1 MGNGP
6 LLNTVVNLMAPENR
20 SGTTIR
26 GERYANNTARTT
38 LTRCG
43 SGGMNHDSIGPRG
56 ILTGTV
62 LAPLMAGA
70 AYAAAHNLPGEW
82 LGSGAYLQSPLTLS
96 FFSGLIIAFACRP
109 VLLRIP
115 WSRGVALILVLAILL
130 GGGPAAGWCLAW
142 LIDLLGLAPF
152 PYILPRSILP
162 NVLGALA
169 IGGVMVVMFRPGGGD
184 VDLASLRARLKQRTA
199 GSWAM
204 RLAAMAGLAVV
215 LWLVAGWIEA
225 LWAGTHPRNFTPVIT
240 PNLWIQVTSG
250 GFEPGGATMATV
262 EAGGVAAIAR
272 GVSLL
277 GLYALRALTLF
288 LPLVP
293 ISLVLRGK
301 WLQITAVFVLLLFI
315 VGDFAPLIMD
325 QPYPSTRWLLLRTA
339 TGAIQALLL
348 GGAAARLI
356 GQTPD

>member
-1 MGNGP
+1 M
-6 LLNTVVNLMAPENR
+6 NR
-20 SGTTIR
+20 NSTSPT
-26 GERYANNTARTT
+26 
-38 LTRCG
+38 
-43 SGGMNHDSIGPRG
+43 G

-62 LAPLMAGA
+62 LAPLLAGG
-70 AYAAAHNLPGEW
+70 AYAAAHSLPGEW
-82 LGSGAYLQSPLTLS
+82 LGGGAYLQSPLTLS
-96 FFSGLIIAFACRP
+96 FFSGLLITFACRP

-115 WSRGVALILVLAILL
+115 WSRGAALCLVLAILL
-130 GGGPAAGWCLAW
+130 GAGPAAGWSLAW

-169 IGGVMVVMFRPGGGD
+169 AGGVMVVMFRAGGGN
-184 VDLASLRARLKQRTA
+184 VDLASLRARLKQRSA

-204 RLAAMAGLAVV
+204 RLAAMAGLAVA
-215 LWLVAGWIEA
+215 LWLVAGWMEA
-225 LWAGTHPRNFTPVIT
+225 LWAGTHPPNFTPVIA

-250 GFEPGGATMATV
+250 GFEPGGATAAAEATGATGD
-262 EAGGVAAIAR
+262 AGAVAAIAR
-272 GVSLL
+272 GAALL
-277 GLYALRALTLF
+277 GMYALRALALL

-301 WLQITAVFVLLLFI
+301 WLEITMVYVLLLFI

-356 GQTPD
+356 GQTRD